1 MNKKFLGLTI
11 IMSAFILGFS
21 VNMLAIS
28 KPQPQSFRIATVDIQ
43 KIALNSEELKN
54 LKIEE
59 EKQLQDLQSAINKA
73 KIEIS
78 AEKDPSKIAQLEE
91 KYRNEINEKKLN
103 MDANYNKKLIAINDK
118 IKTAIVEKA
127 RSLNYSIVLPKNA
140 VLFGGDDITSQVEGI
155 IK

>member
-1 MNKKFLGLTI
+1 MNKKFLGLAI

>member
-1 MNKKFLGLTI
+1 MNKKFLGLAI
-11 IMSAFILGFS
+11 IMSAFILGVSF
-21 VNMLAIS
+21 NMLAIS
-28 KPQPQSFRIATVDIQ
+28 KPQQQSFRIATVDIQ
-43 KIALNSEELKN
+43 KIALNSEELKKF
-54 LKIEE
+54 KIEE

-78 AEKDPSKIAQLEE
+78 AEKDPAKIAQLEE

-118 IKTAIVEKA
+118 IKTAVVEKA
-127 RSLNYSIVLPKNA
+127 RSMNYSIVLPKNA

>member
-1 MNKKFLGLTI
+1 MNKKFLGLAI
-11 IMSAFILGFS
+11 IMSAFILGVSF
-21 VNMLAIS
+21 NMLAIS

-103 MDANYNKKLIAINDK
+103 MDANYNKKLIAINNK
-118 IKTAIVEKA
+118 IKTAVVEKA
-127 RSLNYSIVLPKNA
+127 RSMNYSIVLPKNA

>member
-1 MNKKFLGLTI
+1 MNKKFLGLAI

-103 MDANYNKKLIAINDK
+103 IDANYNKKLIAINDK

>member
-1 MNKKFLGLTI
+1 MNKKFLGLAI

-28 KPQPQSFRIATVDIQ
+28 KPQPQGFKIATVDIQ
-43 KIALNSEELKN
+43 KIALNSKELKD

-59 EKQLQDLQSAINKA
+59 EKQLQDLQNAINKA

-118 IKTAIVEKA
+118 IKTAVVEKA
-127 RSLNYSIVLPKNA
+127 RSMNYSIVLPKNA

>member
-1 MNKKFLGLTI
+1 MNKKFLGLAI

-59 EKQLQDLQSAINKA
+59 EKQLQYLQSAINKA

-103 MDANYNKKLIAINDK
+103 IDANYNKKLIAINDK

>member
-1 MNKKFLGLTI
+1 
-11 IMSAFILGFS
+11 
-21 VNMLAIS
+21 
-28 KPQPQSFRIATVDIQ
+28 
-43 KIALNSEELKN
+43 
-54 LKIEE
+54 
-59 EKQLQDLQSAINKA
+59 
-73 KIEIS
+73 
-78 AEKDPSKIAQLEE
+78 
-91 KYRNEINEKKLN
+91 